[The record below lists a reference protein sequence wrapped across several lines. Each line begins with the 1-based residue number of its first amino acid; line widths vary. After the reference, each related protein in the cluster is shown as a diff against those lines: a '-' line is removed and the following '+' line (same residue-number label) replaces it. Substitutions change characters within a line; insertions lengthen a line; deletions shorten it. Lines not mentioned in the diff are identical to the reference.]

1 MKGMGTLPSK
11 DQVFPLIRGTIG
23 THVSAVFVVV
33 AVAGWMRTGDIE
45 ENTTART
52 FLFHTSLR
60 GRLLQRLLQ
69 RVDELINRL
78 PGNRGAQITRR
89 RDHGVSGQI
98 DTGGVEHVTA
108 WFDHRNQHLGPR
120 DPGLTVWIKKPFMQG
135 TVGEWHTSF
144 HAASIPQQV

>member
-33 AVAGWMRTGDIE
+33 AVAGRMRTRDIE

-52 FLFHTSLR
+52 LLGHTNLR
-60 GRLLQRLLQ
+60 GRVPQRLLQ
-69 RVDELINRL
+69 RVDELIHSL
-78 PGNRGAQITRR
+78 PGNGGAQITRR

-108 WFDHRNQHLGPR
+108 WLDHRNQHLGPR
-120 DPGLTVWIKKPFMQG
+120 DPRLTVWIKKPFMQS
-135 TVGEWHTSF
+135 TVGEWHTLF
-144 HAASIPQQV
+144 HAASVPQQV